1 MGLAEKFIELRAKYN
16 LSQKDLCKM
25 LGMKYSTQVSRIET
39 KKHKM
44 HAAREKRI
52 LYDVERLEVAL
63 ENGEISVP

>member
-1 MGLAEKFIELRAKYN
+1 MGLAEKFIEFRAKYN

-39 KKHKM
+39 KKHKIR
-44 HAAREKRI
+44 AAREKRI